1 MKIIITAAALV
12 ALSATGAMAQKT
24 QCDAKPLDEKSIDA
38 LVQLSNEFTWKIS
51 EMEIDNGCYELR
63 VTDENGNVLKVKVD
77 PETMKVVA
85 GKVKRYGDGTPAK
98 DKGHAPK
105 N

>member
-1 MKIIITAAALV
+1 
-12 ALSATGAMAQKT
+12 
-24 QCDAKPLDEKSIDA
+24 
-38 LVQLSNEFTWKIS
+38 
-51 EMEIDNGCYELR
+51 MEIDNGCYELR

-105 N
+105 K